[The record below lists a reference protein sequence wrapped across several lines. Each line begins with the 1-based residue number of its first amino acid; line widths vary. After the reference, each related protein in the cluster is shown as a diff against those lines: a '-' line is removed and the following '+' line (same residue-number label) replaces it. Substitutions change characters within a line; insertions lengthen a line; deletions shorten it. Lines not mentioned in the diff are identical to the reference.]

1 MARRLKLMDYI
12 NGLPCLL
19 AWSSVMSDQ
28 QIRKQ
33 EESEFMVFLSPSSFT
48 VVAKGWL
55 SLSTGVQFLLCVFR

>member
-1 MARRLKLMDYI
+1 MNYI

-19 AWSSVMSDQ
+19 AWGLVMSDQ

-33 EESEFMVFLSPSSFT
+33 EESEFMVFISPSFFL

-55 SLSTGVQFLLCVFR
+55 SLSIEEYSSCCVCL